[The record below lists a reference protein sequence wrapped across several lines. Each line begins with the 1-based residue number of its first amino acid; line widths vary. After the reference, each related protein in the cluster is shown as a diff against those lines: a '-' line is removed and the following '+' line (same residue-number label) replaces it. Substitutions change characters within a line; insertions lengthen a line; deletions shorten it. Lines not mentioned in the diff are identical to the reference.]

1 VKLGVVFPQSE
12 ISSDAG
18 AVREFAQAA
27 DELGYTHLLAFD
39 HVIGADR
46 STRPDWNGPYDVN
59 SLFHE
64 VFVLFGFLAGLT
76 TQLELT
82 TGILILPQR
91 QTVLVAKQAAEIDV
105 LTNGRLRLGV
115 GIGWNPVEYEAL
127 NENFSDRGRRSA
139 EQVELLK
146 LLWTEQSV
154 TFTGRWH
161 HVDAAGI
168 KPLPV
173 QRPIP
178 VWFGGYQKATME
190 RVARLG
196 NGWICTSPPNDRVR
210 EIREVL
216 AHELKRARR
225 DPSTVGIEGQMRLS
239 AGIEECQRVA
249 SDWKALGATHL
260 SLNTMNAGLTSP
272 QAHIDAIRAFKSE
285 VEV

>member
-1 VKLGVVFPQSE
+1 MKLGVVFPQSE

-27 DELGYTHLLAFD
+27 DALGYTHLLAFD

-154 TFTGRWH
+154 TFAGRWH

-178 VWFGGYQKATME
+178 VWFGGYQNATMQ
-190 RVARLG
+190 RIARLG

-210 EIREVL
+210 EIRGVL
-216 AHELKRARR
+216 AHELERARR

-239 AGIEECQRVA
+239 SGLEECQRVA
-249 SDWKALGATHL
+249 NEWKALGATHI

-272 QAHIDAIRAFKSE
+272 QDHIDAIRVFKSE
-285 VEV
+285 VEI

>member
-1 VKLGVVFPQSE
+1 M
-12 ISSDAG
+12 
-18 AVREFAQAA
+18 
-27 DELGYTHLLAFD
+27 
-39 HVIGADR
+39 
-46 STRPDWNGPYDVN
+46 
-59 SLFHE
+59 
-64 VFVLFGFLAGLT
+64 
-76 TQLELT
+76 
-82 TGILILPQR
+82 
-91 QTVLVAKQAAEIDV
+91 LVAKQAAEIDV

-178 VWFGGYQKATME
+178 VWFGGYQKATMQ
-190 RVARLG
+190 RIARLG

-210 EIREVL
+210 EIRGVL
-216 AHELKRARR
+216 AHELERARR

>member
-1 VKLGVVFPQSE
+1 
-12 ISSDAG
+12 
-18 AVREFAQAA
+18 
-27 DELGYTHLLAFD
+27 
-39 HVIGADR
+39 
-46 STRPDWNGPYDVN
+46 
-59 SLFHE
+59 
-64 VFVLFGFLAGLT
+64 
-76 TQLELT
+76 
-82 TGILILPQR
+82 
-91 QTVLVAKQAAEIDV
+91 
-105 LTNGRLRLGV
+105 
-115 GIGWNPVEYEAL
+115 
-127 NENFSDRGRRSA
+127 
-139 EQVELLK
+139 
-146 LLWTEQSV
+146 
-154 TFTGRWH
+154 
-161 HVDAAGI
+161 
-168 KPLPV
+168 
-173 QRPIP
+173 
-178 VWFGGYQKATME
+178 ME